1 MIRPATFSA
10 LLAATTLAGTSA
22 QAEVI
27 QQSDTHFVS
36 RHTVDVAAAPKDAWL
51 ALIAPG
57 GWWNDAHTWSAD
69 ASNMTL
75 TPQAGGCFCERIPAE
90 DDGETMGLE
99 GSVQHMMV
107 VQAVPRKVLR
117 MRGGL
122 GPLQSEPVAGV
133 LTITMQPIEGAD
145 GDGDEAN
152 GTRIVWEYV
161 VGGTMRFE
169 VPQIAKAVDGVIG
182 QQALG
187 LAEKLGGPI
196 VEAPEKEEEPEK
208 AGEAKGPSA
217 FDSAFGDGVVEDG
230 DDETEDAPQLI
241 PGKGR

>member
-1 MIRPATFSA
+1 MIRPAIFPTLMAASA
-10 LLAATTLAGTSA
+10 LAATSA
-22 QAEVI
+22 HAEVVE
-27 QQSDTHFVS
+27 QSETHFVS
-36 RHTVDVAAAPKDAWL
+36 RHAVDVVAEPKDAWL

-57 GWWNDAHTWSAD
+57 DWWNDAHTWSAD
-69 ASNMTL
+69 ASNMML

-90 DDGETMGLE
+90 DKGETMGLE

-122 GPLQSEPVAGV
+122 GPLQSEPVDGV
-133 LTITMQPIEGAD
+133 MTITMQPIENAD
-145 GDGDEAN
+145 EIV

-169 VPQIAKAVDGVIG
+169 VPQISKAVDGVIG

-187 LAEKLGGPI
+187 LAEKLGGPM
-196 VEAPEKEEEPEK
+196 VDEAEEPE
-208 AGEAKGPSA
+208 EAKKPSA
-217 FDSAFGDGVVEDG
+217 FDSAFGSGM
-230 DDETEDAPQLI
+230 EDAEDSGADEAEDDVELI
-241 PGKGR
+241 PGEGR